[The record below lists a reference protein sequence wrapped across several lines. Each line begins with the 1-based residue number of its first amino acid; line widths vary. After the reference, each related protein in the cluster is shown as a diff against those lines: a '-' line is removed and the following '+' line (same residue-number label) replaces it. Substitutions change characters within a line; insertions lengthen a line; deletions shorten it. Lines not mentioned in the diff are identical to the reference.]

1 MLNKLGKIG
10 VIVGFCLG
18 NAILTYV
25 ANGNTIAVI
34 TIREI
39 LIASLGLLLLPKN
52 VNIDIA
58 DIVGKTKLLPVTGGV
73 LEGDTKTVEKLNTVS
88 ETISEIAK
96 SYQEVAATTAET
108 EEELQEDAKK
118 YFKEELLN
126 NLEDFSDNLLYEDF
140 VDMED
145 ELLDSIYDVL
155 EKDEEIDKDKLL
167 KLLESLNLAFILL
180 FSSKY
185 LNELK
190 IITSSLFIIA
200 FIFTKKSFSTQKSSL
215 SRKIR

>member
-1 MLNKLGKIG
+1 MQYLGMFAGMLNRLGKIG

-18 NAILTYV
+18 NAILTYI
-25 ANGNTIAVI
+25 ANGNTIAII

-39 LIASLGLLLLPKN
+39 LIASLGLLLIPKN

-58 DIVGKTKLLPVTGGV
+58 DIVGKTKLLPVTGGA
-73 LEGDTKTVEKLNTVS
+73 LNEGAKTAEKLNTVS
-88 ETISEIAK
+88 ETISEIAR

-126 NLEDFSDNLLYEDF
+126 NLEVFSDNLLYEDF

-167 KLLESLNLAFILL
+167 KLLEDNNN
-180 FSSKY
+180 Y
-185 LNELK
+185 
-190 IITSSLFIIA
+190 IIGLDSQE
-200 FIFTKKSFSTQKSSL
+200 TKKEIEENLEQIVKT
-215 SRKIR
+215 INHT